1 MRDFILSKL
10 PNRSYV
16 LVLAT
21 LALWSLAIIFIF
33 YEALNRP
40 FMGAQFK
47 ADVPGKSVEVTV
59 VTTNSP
65 AQRAGI
71 KVGDKYVAIETDNGK
86 PYKMTGLEGI
96 AGRHQLHSYEM
107 TNGYRAATHTV
118 WDLIS
123 KGPFTLISASGKR
136 VTVEPE
142 DSRPLS
148 SLPPRI
154 YNALIQSLIVT
165 MIAAGILA
173 FAPRSLPVNL
183 LVLSG
188 FGLSINSMTSML
200 LGMRELVN
208 PGYSLG
214 PLFFIAGIA
223 SLCFIYGLLSL
234 IWYFPSPINR
244 FPLGKAAILV
254 VLFVVG
260 AQNLQFFE
268 FPIHPYQGPYLLAF
282 PLAVTFAIIQWRRSR
297 DKPVERASVMWFM
310 LTIIGVTGFVML
322 FYSIPIMLKFPPIIG
337 PHVANFALSF
347 IYLGI
352 ALGTLKYRLFD
363 MQRMWWRAII
373 WFVGGLVVL
382 FTDVFLISQFNFEQD
397 TALPLSLLLAGWAY
411 FPVRQLV
418 FEYFIRSKDIKIAD
432 HISDLINS
440 FSGVEGDEE
449 FHGRFVAFMRKVFN
463 AKEIGL
469 VGRAKLD
476 RALLEDNGLTLRIPD
491 VSGTGSLL
499 LIGKSGGR
507 QLFSTNDTSVAD
519 SFVHLV
525 RNMVDA
531 SKHEFEK
538 LQQERQ
544 RIVRD
549 LHDDVGGRLLSMIYN
564 APNKKN
570 ASDAR
575 EALGALKESLIVI
588 EDTQAVDFSVAWE
601 QISQDA
607 IERIEQAGFEVQ
619 CTTKFESERI
629 FSAREYI
636 NFKRIV
642 QEIISNAIKYCD
654 GNVVRLSANVT
665 IEGAVELTCRN
676 IIGVQSDE
684 NFSGNRGLANI
695 QKRLKE
701 IGGRMNTQ
709 ISKTTND
716 GQEFLIEII
725 LPLND

>member
-1 MRDFILSKL
+1 MRDFIFSKL

-16 LVLAT
+16 LVLVT

-33 YEALNRP
+33 NEALNRP
-40 FMGAQFK
+40 YMGAQFE
-47 ADVPGKSVEVTV
+47 ADVPGKSAEVTV
-59 VTTNSP
+59 VMANSP
-65 AQRAGI
+65 AHRAGI
-71 KVGDKYVAIETDNGK
+71 KVGDKYVAIETDNGER
-86 PYKMTGLEGI
+86 YEMTGLEAI
-96 AGRHQLHSYEM
+96 SGRHQLHSYEM
-107 TNGYRAATHTV
+107 TNGFEAANRAV

-123 KGPFTLISASGKR
+123 KGSFTLISDSGKR
-136 VTVEPE
+136 ATVVPE
-142 DSRPLS
+142 NSRPLS

-154 YNALIQSLIVT
+154 FNALIQSLIVV

-183 LVLSG
+183 LVVSG
-188 FGLSINSMTSML
+188 LGLAVNSMTSML
-200 LGMRELVN
+200 LAMRELVN

-223 SLCFIYGLLSL
+223 SLCFIYGLLAL
-234 IWYFPSPINR
+234 LWYFPSPINR
-244 FPLGKAAILV
+244 FPAGKAIIAAAI
-254 VLFVVG
+254 FVIG
-260 AQNLQFFE
+260 AQNFQYLE
-268 FPIHPYQGPYLLAF
+268 FPLHPYQGPYLLAF
-282 PLAVTFAIIQWRRSR
+282 PLAVTFAITQWRRSR

-310 LTIIGVTGFVML
+310 LTILGVTGFVML

-363 MQRMWWRAII
+363 MQRMWWRAVI

-411 FPVRQLV
+411 FPIRQLI
-418 FEYFIRSKDIKIAD
+418 FEYFIRSKDIKIDD

-449 FHGRFVAFMRKVFN
+449 FRGRFVAFMRKVFN

-469 VGRAKLD
+469 MGRAKLD
-476 RALLEDNGLTLRIPD
+476 KALLEDNGLTLRIPD
-491 VSGTGSLL
+491 VLGTGSLQ

-531 SKHEFEK
+531 SKQEFEK

-564 APNKKN
+564 ASDENK
-570 ASDAR
+570 ADDAR
-575 EALGALKESLIVI
+575 DALGALKESLIVI
-588 EDTQAVDFSVAWE
+588 EDTQAVEFSVAWK
-601 QISQDA
+601 QICLDA
-607 IERIEQAGFEVQ
+607 VARIEQAGFEVQ
-619 CTTKFESERI
+619 CTTELESERI

-642 QEIISNAIKYCD
+642 QEIVSNAIKYGD
-654 GNVVRLSANVT
+654 GNVVKLSVNVT
-665 IEGAVELTCRN
+665 IDGKVELSCSN
-676 IIGVQSDE
+676 ISGAQGDE
-684 NFSGNRGLANI
+684 NFSSNRGLANI
-695 QKRLKE
+695 QKRLEE
-701 IGGRMNTQ
+701 IGGLMNTE
-709 ISKTTND
+709 IIKTSNGD
-716 GQEFLIEII
+716 QEFLIEIS